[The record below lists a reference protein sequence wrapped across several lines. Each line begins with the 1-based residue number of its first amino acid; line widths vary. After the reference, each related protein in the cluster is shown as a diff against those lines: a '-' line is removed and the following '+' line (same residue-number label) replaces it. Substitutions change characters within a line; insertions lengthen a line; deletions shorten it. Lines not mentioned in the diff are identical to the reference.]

1 MENSGSAQQVRIA
14 RLYAFARVLVS
25 LVLGNL
31 SKAKIFAMRLAIAP
45 YVGLRYALAIDAEDV
60 VVLFL
65 VFILGGATLP
75 TAFSQ
80 WFNSSTAGWPTA
92 TATIYMLGPLFGVI
106 AMITLLIAR
115 HRKK

>member
-1 MENSGSAQQVRIA
+1 MLSAVKQLIA
-14 RLYAFARVLVS
+14 KIQALI
-25 LVLGNL
+25 LVLGFKVKIATMRAML
-31 SKAKIFAMRLAIAP
+31 VPFIGLKA
-45 YVGLRYALAIDAEDV
+45 ALEIDTEDV

-92 TATIYMLGPLFGVI
+92 TSTIYMLGPLFGVI
-106 AMITLLIAR
+106 ALIMLLVQR
-115 HRKK
+115 RRQG